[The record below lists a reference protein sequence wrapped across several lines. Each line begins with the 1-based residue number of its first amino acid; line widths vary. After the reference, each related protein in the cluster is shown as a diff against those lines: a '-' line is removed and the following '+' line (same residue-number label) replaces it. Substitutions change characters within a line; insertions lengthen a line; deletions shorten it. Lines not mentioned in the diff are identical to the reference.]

1 MDGSQNQQVS
11 LSCKTVLLKKS
22 EVFLSAFPGKIIFGH
37 IIEENYPKLQYFQ
50 FFHFEFFKLYLSLV
64 EIINNCIIEENS
76 EIKKTDLIIKLSD
89 EVSYFWCIEI
99 GDIKLIQF
107 VLEYKSIINY
117 KLNFTLDQ
125 LNDLIYSLSVSI
137 LPCLCLKHLERDF
150 LEYIAEQEIS
160 KILNFTREN
169 FILLLND
176 FKLKQNTQIDLI
188 CQPNLADLMLYYKEL
203 III

>member
-117 KLNFTLDQ
+117 N
-125 LNDLIYSLSVSI
+125 
-137 LPCLCLKHLERDF
+137 
-150 LEYIAEQEIS
+150 
-160 KILNFTREN
+160 
-169 FILLLND
+169 
-176 FKLKQNTQIDLI
+176 
-188 CQPNLADLMLYYKEL
+188 
-203 III
+203 